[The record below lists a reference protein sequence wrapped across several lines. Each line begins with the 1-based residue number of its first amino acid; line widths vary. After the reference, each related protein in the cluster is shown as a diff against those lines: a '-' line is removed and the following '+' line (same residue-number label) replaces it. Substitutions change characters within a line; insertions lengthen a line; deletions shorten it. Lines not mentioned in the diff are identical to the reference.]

1 MSYIPKSKYEILKSS
16 GNEYKDPQTNKPYV
30 GPYILTSDGAYIGN
44 DITRKGPK
52 LIPLTNTPS
61 NKIVFTP
68 NVTRYNLANSGKN
81 LNFINNT
88 KSIIATKTQPTEKD
102 YQKGYY
108 TRYFV
113 KKNNEI
119 NVYFEV
125 DKNTYKSISQKS
137 IEYDYVLYTADKIR
151 WALEG
156 DVIKTNS
163 KILLQKERTYPNVS
177 SLFSNLNEFQKFL
190 YSDGSELVYKDDP
203 NRKYVGYYHIHPNKG
218 PMEGKVHVSTPHA
231 SLEFINVIE
240 DIQPQPQPQQ
250 TGYIAP
256 EAVQEQVTPFT
267 GGGGY

>member
-16 GNEYKDPQTNKPYV
+16 GNEYREPQADKANV

-44 DITRKGPK
+44 DITKKGLK
-52 LIPLTNTPS
+52 LIPLINTLS

-68 NVTRYNLANSGKN
+68 NVTRYNLANSNKN

-88 KSIIATKTQPTEKD
+88 EPIIATKTQPTEKD

-119 NVYFEV
+119 NVYFEI
-125 DKNTYKSISQKS
+125 DKNTYKGISQKS
-137 IEYDYVLYTADKIR
+137 KEYDYVLYTADKIR

-156 DVIKTNS
+156 DVVKTNS

-177 SLFSNLNEFQKFL
+177 SLFNNLNEFQEFL

-203 NRKYVGYYHIHPNKG
+203 NRKYVGYYHIHPDKG

-240 DIQPQPQPQQ
+240 DVQPQPQPQQ

-256 EAVQEQVTPFT
+256 EAIQEQVTPFT